1 MLAVDINKS
10 YTCLMVSRFKAEV
23 AWIGLGSNLGDK
35 MKNLTQAAM
44 ELSVIPA
51 SSLLVCSSVYKTEP
65 VGKGYSSEF
74 YNAVVGVLTGM
85 SPGELLAEC
94 MRIELELGRDRSIDD
109 RLIDIDILL
118 FSDQII
124 ATRGLVVPHPKMEE
138 RRFVLEPLVEVAPKV
153 VHPIHQ
159 VEVYKLMETKLMDQ
173 PVEKIDRPLLPALG
187 C

>member
-1 MLAVDINKS
+1 
-10 YTCLMVSRFKAEV
+10 MVRECKAEV
-23 AWIGLGSNLGDK
+23 AWIGLGSNLEDRI
-35 MKNLTQAAM
+35 KNLTQAAM
-44 ELSVIPA
+44 ELSIIPS
-51 SSLLVCSSVYKTEP
+51 SSLLICSSIYKSEP
-65 VGKGYSSEF
+65 VGKGYSREF
-74 YNAVVGVLTGM
+74 YNAVVGVLTGL

-94 MRIELELGRDRSIDD
+94 MRIELELGRDRNIND

-124 ATRGLVVPHPKMEE
+124 TTRGLVVPHPKMEE

-159 VEVYKLMETKLMDQ
+159 VEVYKLMETRIMDQ
-173 PVEKIDRPLLPALG
+173 PVEKIDQPLLPALG